1 MKLGENV
8 GVAVGIEVGLYVGQR
23 DGREVGI
30 AVGEYSIH
38 DSQTN
43 DGLEVGAV
51 GALDGGKY
59 EGEGVASVTGCLLG
73 EPLGSKLE
81 LEVLEEVLLEFA
93 KL

>member
-1 MKLGENV
+1 MKLGEKV

-43 DGLEVGAV
+43 VGLEV

-73 EPLGSKLE
+73 EPLGSKIE
-81 LEVLEEVLLEFA
+81 LEVLEEVSLEFA